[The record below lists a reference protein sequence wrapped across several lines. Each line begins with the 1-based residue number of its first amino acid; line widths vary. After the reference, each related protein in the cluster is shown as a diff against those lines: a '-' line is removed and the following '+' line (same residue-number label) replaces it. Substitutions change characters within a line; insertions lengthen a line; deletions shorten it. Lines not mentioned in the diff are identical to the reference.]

1 MTALLIMIAG
11 LSSFAIVYCV
21 LAIIWTYHPCWS
33 LKWLF
38 HDILKW
44 HEPGRYFEEGPLV
57 NKCRFCGRKVR
68 LGSKGRWM
76 KEIGKNVRLVYVGE
90 NGYTGLCTGQAY
102 EVDVYSNDG
111 YIYVKWDELSA
122 CPYESLSALN
132 KDWEDYD
139 GPD

>member
-44 HEPGRYFEEGPLV
+44 HLAATLGKDLSSISAGSAEGRS
-57 NKCRFCGRKVR
+57 
-68 LGSKGRWM
+68 GSEAMAG
-76 KEIGKNVRLVYVGE
+76 G
-90 NGYTGLCTGQAY
+90 
-102 EVDVYSNDG
+102 
-111 YIYVKWDELSA
+111 
-122 CPYESLSALN
+122 
-132 KDWEDYD
+132 
-139 GPD
+139 